1 MTDQL
6 RQRNLLVE
14 AMVRALGNVS
24 AAAIADDLAL
34 AGPEGKAIRSNL
46 ALTGALRSDCKSLI
60 SKCCEY
66 PNGMIYLH
74 DVLKG
79 ELEGKAA
86 WPDLHNAL
94 LPFVPGLDMA
104 STQPLPAS
112 MAGSPALASPGVYI
126 SYAWGDSTPEGERRG
141 QLVADLCAA
150 MKAAEIP
157 VLIDHEQVKPGDRIS
172 AFMDAIGRGDAIIV
186 ILSNKYLES
195 EYCVYELNAIWNQ
208 SRQDPDHFL
217 GRVIPLTL
225 PDANLKLTKDLLA
238 RRDYWSTQWKVIKE
252 LIVKDPEGTGIEI
265 FAKCKDIQQFS
276 QQIADILSLLND
288 KCEPRDFDRQADEG
302 FREVIEQI
310 KSIRRR

>member
-14 AMVRALGNVS
+14 TMLRALGNVS
-24 AAAIADDLAL
+24 VAAIVDDLAL
-34 AGPEGKAIRSNL
+34 AGPEGQAIRSNL
-46 ALTGALRSDCKSLI
+46 ALSGASRSDCKRLI

-66 PNGMIYLH
+66 SKGMIYLY

-79 ELEGKAA
+79 ELDGKAA

-94 LPFVPGLDMA
+94 LPFVSELDMS
-104 STQPLPAS
+104 STLSLPEP
-112 MAGSPALASPGVYI
+112 MAGSSVLTSPGVYI
-126 SYAWGDSTPEGERRG
+126 SYAWGDSTPEGQRRG

-150 MKAAEIP
+150 LKAAGIA

-172 AFMDAIGRGDAIIV
+172 SFMDAIGRGDVIVV
-186 ILSNKYLES
+186 ILSDKYLKS
-195 EYCVYELNAIWNQ
+195 EYCVYELNAIWKE

-238 RRDYWSTQWKVIKE
+238 RRDYWSTQWKLIKE
-252 LIVKDPEGTGIEI
+252 LIVKDPDATGIDI

-276 QQIADILSLLND
+276 QQIADILALLND
-288 KCEPRDFDRQADEG
+288 KCEPRDFDRLADEG
-302 FREVIEQI
+302 FSEVIEQI
-310 KSIRRR
+310 RRIRGE